1 MTITYIF
8 QILEAV
14 VKGDAEKYGVI
25 PDMNGELQKAVRR
38 SRRRIARL
46 RERAQYELGE
56 MDKAKVAAAN
66 DNMRRFTKSLGKIRN
81 LNLEDCRGL
90 IGIEDFLEDGNRIHE
105 VMEMA
110 EKIEHMSAVS
120 STAYTPMSL
129 GFGVLETYTDV
140 APIEIDNRKFN
151 AGDKE
156 YCLQM
161 IKKLHAFQDSV
172 REVCSRLLDITE
184 CARERGDALNDLA
197 DYFADG
203 VDSLERI
210 QMQSGGDWKLY
221 TLAQKMQIGRAI
233 QVAQLITL
241 LFRNLMDGA
250 GHVDEQSRSAIKKAQ
265 DELLKR
271 CLLYTSPSPRDTR

>member
-38 SRRRIARL
+38 SRRRVARL

-90 IGIEDFLEDGNRIHE
+90 LGIEDFLEDGNRIHE

-110 EKIEHMSAVS
+110 KKIEHMSTVS

-172 REVCSRLLDITE
+172 REVCSRLLDIT
-184 CARERGDALNDLA
+184 

-271 CLLYTSPSPRDTR
+271 DA

>member
-14 VKGDAEKYGVI
+14 AKGDAEKYGVI

-38 SRRRIARL
+38 SRRRVARL

-110 EKIEHMSAVS
+110 KKIEHMSTVS

-161 IKKLHAFQDSV
+161 IKKAACL
-172 REVCSRLLDITE
+172 
-184 CARERGDALNDLA
+184 
-197 DYFADG
+197 
-203 VDSLERI
+203 
-210 QMQSGGDWKLY
+210 SG
-221 TLAQKMQIGRAI
+221 
-233 QVAQLITL
+233 
-241 LFRNLMDGA
+241 F
-250 GHVDEQSRSAIKKAQ
+250 
-265 DELLKR
+265 
-271 CLLYTSPSPRDTR
+271 CP

>member
-25 PDMNGELQKAVRR
+25 PDMSGELQKAVRR

-172 REVCSRLLDITE
+172 NAFLHKPSFLRQLNLVVSPQKQVYPQFFLQFMNRGCHRRLGNMQFLCSLRNAPAPTNAGKIFH
-184 CARERGDALNDLA
+184 LA
-197 DYFADG
+197 DLHIF
-203 VDSLERI
+203 
-210 QMQSGGDWKLY
+210 
-221 TLAQKMQIGRAI
+221 
-233 QVAQLITL
+233 
-241 LFRNLMDGA
+241 
-250 GHVDEQSRSAIKKAQ
+250 
-265 DELLKR
+265 
-271 CLLYTSPSPRDTR
+271 SPSVFIHGLRAFALYRHDTERKNTTDGTDTA

>member
-1 MTITYIF
+1 
-8 QILEAV
+8 
-14 VKGDAEKYGVI
+14 
-25 PDMNGELQKAVRR
+25 
-38 SRRRIARL
+38 
-46 RERAQYELGE
+46 
-56 MDKAKVAAAN
+56 
-66 DNMRRFTKSLGKIRN
+66 
-81 LNLEDCRGL
+81 
-90 IGIEDFLEDGNRIHE
+90 
-105 VMEMA
+105 
-110 EKIEHMSAVS
+110 
-120 STAYTPMSL
+120 MSL

-210 QMQSGGDWKLY
+210 RCSPAVTGNFILW
-221 TLAQKMQIGRAI
+221 R
-233 QVAQLITL
+233 
-241 LFRNLMDGA
+241 RRC
-250 GHVDEQSRSAIKKAQ
+250 RS
-265 DELLKR
+265 EER
-271 CLLYTSPSPRDTR
+271 YR

>member
-14 VKGDAEKYGVI
+14 AKGDAEKYGVI

-38 SRRRIARL
+38 SRRRVARL

-110 EKIEHMSAVS
+110 KKIEHMSTVS

-161 IKKLHAFQDSV
+161 IKKLHAFQDS
-172 REVCSRLLDITE
+172 
-184 CARERGDALNDLA
+184 
-197 DYFADG
+197 DYVADG

-250 GHVDEQSRSAIKKAQ
+250 GHVDKQSRSAIKKAQ

-271 CLLYTSPSPRDTR
+271 DA

>member
-1 MTITYIF
+1 MEVLQKSRLFQGMSPEEINGVLGCMAAKEQCYEKGSFIVNQGDRMTQLYV
-8 QILEAV
+8 V
-14 VKGDAEKYGVI
+14 VKGMVHIIKSDYWGNQTIMSEAGPGEIFGEAYACAGAESQV
-25 PDMNGELQKAVRR
+25 AVR
-38 SRRRIARL
+38 AVEDTAVYRL
-46 RERAQYELGE
+46 DVHKILTVCPSSCACHNRMITNLVSAMAQKNILL
-56 MDKAKVAAAN
+56 
-66 DNMRRFTKSLGKIRN
+66 T
-81 LNLEDCRGL
+81 
-90 IGIEDFLEDGNRIHE
+90 
-105 VMEMA
+105 

-203 VDSLERI
+203 VDRLE
-210 QMQSGGDWKLY
+210 
-221 TLAQKMQIGRAI
+221 
-233 QVAQLITL
+233 
-241 LFRNLMDGA
+241 
-250 GHVDEQSRSAIKKAQ
+250 
-265 DELLKR
+265 
-271 CLLYTSPSPRDTR
+271 

>member
-56 MDKAKVAAAN
+56 MDKAKVASAN

-271 CLLYTSPSPRDTR
+271 DA

>member
-8 QILEAV
+8 QILEAAA
-14 VKGDAEKYGVI
+14 KGEAEKYGVI

-38 SRRRIARL
+38 ARRRIARL
-46 RERAQYELGE
+46 RARAQYELGE

-81 LNLEDCRGL
+81 LELEDCRGL
-90 IGIEDFLEDGNRIHE
+90 MGIEDFLQDGNRVHE

-110 EKIEHMSAVS
+110 KKISHMSAVS
-120 STAYTPMSL
+120 ATAYTPMSL

-140 APIEIDNRKFN
+140 APVEIDNQKFN

-156 YCLQM
+156 YCLQALKE
-161 IKKLHAFQDSV
+161 IHAFQEEV
-172 REVCSRLLDITE
+172 REVCARLFDITQ

-203 VDSLERI
+203 VDGLERI
-210 QMQSGGDWKLY
+210 LMQAGGDWKLY
-221 TLAQKMQIGRAI
+221 TLVQKMQIGRAI

-241 LFRNLMDGA
+241 LFRNLLDGA
-250 GHVDEQSRSAIKKAQ
+250 GHVNEQSRAAIKKAQ
-265 DELLKR
+265 NELLKR
-271 CLLYTSPSPRDTR
+271 DA

>member
-90 IGIEDFLEDGNRIHE
+90 LGIEDFLEDVDGQLYGVHAHVSRIWRVGNIYGCGTH
-105 VMEMA
+105 
-110 EKIEHMSAVS
+110 
-120 STAYTPMSL
+120 
-129 GFGVLETYTDV
+129 
-140 APIEIDNRKFN
+140 
-151 AGDKE
+151 
-156 YCLQM
+156 
-161 IKKLHAFQDSV
+161 
-172 REVCSRLLDITE
+172 
-184 CARERGDALNDLA
+184 
-197 DYFADG
+197 
-203 VDSLERI
+203 
-210 QMQSGGDWKLY
+210 
-221 TLAQKMQIGRAI
+221 
-233 QVAQLITL
+233 
-241 LFRNLMDGA
+241 
-250 GHVDEQSRSAIKKAQ
+250 
-265 DELLKR
+265 
-271 CLLYTSPSPRDTR
+271 

>member
-38 SRRRIARL
+38 SRRRVARL

-110 EKIEHMSAVS
+110 KKIEHMSTVS

-161 IKKLHAFQDSV
+161 IKSCMPFRILSV
-172 REVCSRLLDITE
+172 KFVPACWIL
-184 CARERGDALNDLA
+184 
-197 DYFADG
+197 
-203 VDSLERI
+203 
-210 QMQSGGDWKLY
+210 
-221 TLAQKMQIGRAI
+221 
-233 QVAQLITL
+233 
-241 LFRNLMDGA
+241 
-250 GHVDEQSRSAIKKAQ
+250 
-265 DELLKR
+265 
-271 CLLYTSPSPRDTR
+271 PSVPVKEGTR

>member
-38 SRRRIARL
+38 SRRRVARL

-110 EKIEHMSAVS
+110 KKIEHMSTVS

-129 GFGVLETYTDV
+129 GFGV
-140 APIEIDNRKFN
+140 
-151 AGDKE
+151 
-156 YCLQM
+156 
-161 IKKLHAFQDSV
+161 
-172 REVCSRLLDITE
+172 LDITE

-271 CLLYTSPSPRDTR
+271 DA

>member
-1 MTITYIF
+1 
-8 QILEAV
+8 
-14 VKGDAEKYGVI
+14 
-25 PDMNGELQKAVRR
+25 MNGELQKAVRR
-38 SRRRIARL
+38 SRRRVARL

-81 LNLEDCRGL
+81 LNLE
-90 IGIEDFLEDGNRIHE
+90 
-105 VMEMA
+105 MA
-110 EKIEHMSAVS
+110 KKIEHMSTVS

-271 CLLYTSPSPRDTR
+271 DA

>member
-38 SRRRIARL
+38 SRRRVARL

-110 EKIEHMSAVS
+110 KKIEHMSTVS

-221 TLAQKMQIGRAI
+221 TLAQKMQI
-233 QVAQLITL
+233 
-241 LFRNLMDGA
+241 
-250 GHVDEQSRSAIKKAQ
+250 
-265 DELLKR
+265 
-271 CLLYTSPSPRDTR
+271 

>member
-110 EKIEHMSAVS
+110 EDRAYVGGQLYGVHAHVS
-120 STAYTPMSL
+120 
-129 GFGVLETYTDV
+129 
-140 APIEIDNRKFN
+140 
-151 AGDKE
+151 
-156 YCLQM
+156 
-161 IKKLHAFQDSV
+161 
-172 REVCSRLLDITE
+172 
-184 CARERGDALNDLA
+184 
-197 DYFADG
+197 
-203 VDSLERI
+203 RI
-210 QMQSGGDWKLY
+210 RRVGNIYGCG
-221 TLAQKMQIGRAI
+221 T
-233 QVAQLITL
+233 
-241 LFRNLMDGA
+241 
-250 GHVDEQSRSAIKKAQ
+250 H
-265 DELLKR
+265 
-271 CLLYTSPSPRDTR
+271 

>member
-14 VKGDAEKYGVI
+14 AKGDAEKYGVI

-38 SRRRIARL
+38 SRRRVARL

-110 EKIEHMSAVS
+110 KKI
-120 STAYTPMSL
+120 
-129 GFGVLETYTDV
+129 
-140 APIEIDNRKFN
+140 
-151 AGDKE
+151 
-156 YCLQM
+156 
-161 IKKLHAFQDSV
+161 
-172 REVCSRLLDITE
+172 
-184 CARERGDALNDLA
+184 
-197 DYFADG
+197 
-203 VDSLERI
+203 
-210 QMQSGGDWKLY
+210 
-221 TLAQKMQIGRAI
+221 
-233 QVAQLITL
+233 
-241 LFRNLMDGA
+241 
-250 GHVDEQSRSAIKKAQ
+250 
-265 DELLKR
+265 
-271 CLLYTSPSPRDTR
+271 